1 MHTIYSLFLLWKA
14 TDVGRS
20 GDTFVATSLQEA
32 ISSVDHAI
40 NSTRTELFS
49 R

>member
-1 MHTIYSLFLLWKA
+1 MYFLFVLRKA

-20 GDTFVATSLQEA
+20 GDTFVATSIREA
-32 ISSVDHAI
+32 ISSVDYAI

-49 R
+49 K

>member
-1 MHTIYSLFLLWKA
+1 MFYSFFLLWEA
-14 TDVGRS
+14 TFVGRS
-20 GDTFVATSLQEA
+20 GDTFVATSIREA

-49 R
+49 K